1 MVRRSIDIT
10 TSGRIRSIGSTGRT
24 SNTSTAR
31 RVTKNSIRGDTS
43 QTPTSRSIA
52 RIIVAVFAIPSFL
65 LIIELLLHVLK
76 VVLLLKGHFLLFV
89 LPIAAGLYTTK
100 ESVSSTR
107 NSIANSTGSSRTH
120 QTTKRAESLAKI

>member
-1 MVRRSIDIT
+1 MIRRSINIT
-10 TSGRIRSIGSTGRT
+10 TSGGIRNVRSTGRT

-31 RVTKNSIRGDTS
+31 RITKNSIRGDTS
-43 QTPTSRSIA
+43 QTPTGRSIA

-76 VVLLLKGHFLLFV
+76 VVLLLKGHLLLFV

-100 ESVSSTR
+100 KSISGTR
-107 NSIANSTGSSRTH
+107 SNITNSTGSSRTH
-120 QTTKRAESLAKI
+120 QTTERTESIAKI